1 VAASSSSGV
10 LAALLPTLL
19 NAGIG
24 VIAGAIT
31 LLLVSLAT
39 RAWKAVKS

>member
-1 VAASSSSGV
+1 VAASSGL

-19 NAGIG
+19 NAVAGI
-24 VIAGAIT
+24 IAGAIA

-39 RAWKAVKS
+39 RVWKVIKR